1 MKLDKKKRGSI
12 CIVITLL
19 VIAIIGVILVKIYN
33 PEEESF
39 FIPCMLYKLTGIKC
53 PGCGMTRSV
62 HYLVN
67 GNVKQ
72 ALWYNLMLIPIIILV
87 IYALYRYLRYLIKG
101 EEIINKTLGKFIKNF
116 LGNFINILGN
126 KKLNNIILLNLF

>member
-101 EEIINKTLGKFIKNF
+101 EEIINKTLENSLKIF
-116 LGNFINILGN
+116 LV
-126 KKLNNIILLNLF
+126 ILLIFWVTRNLTTLFY

>member
-1 MKLDKKKRGSI
+1 MKLDKKKKRSI
-12 CIVITLL
+12 CIVTTLL
-19 VIAIIGVILVKIYN
+19 VIAIVGVILVKIYN

-67 GNVKQ
+67 GNLKQ
-72 ALWYNLMLIPIIILV
+72 AIWYNLMLIPIIILV
-87 IYALYRYLRYLIKG
+87 IYALYRYIRYLIKD
-101 EEIINKTLGKFIKNF
+101 EEIINKTLENTLKVF
-116 LGNFINILGN
+116 LV
-126 KKLNNIILLNLF
+126 ILLIFWITRNLTTLFY

>member
-1 MKLDKKKRGSI
+1 MNLNKKRKISI
-12 CIVITLL
+12 YIVTSLL
-19 VIAIIGVILVKIYN
+19 IVAIIGIILVKVYN

-67 GNVKQ
+67 GNIKQ
-72 ALWYNLMLIPIIILV
+72 SMWYNLMLIPIIILV
-87 IYALYRYLRYLIKG
+87 IYALYRYIRYLVKN
-101 EEIINKTLGKFIKNF
+101 EEIINKVLENLLKVF
-116 LGNFINILGN
+116 LV
-126 KKLNNIILLNLF
+126 IILIFGVARNLTTLFY

>member
-1 MKLDKKKRGSI
+1 MNLDKKKKISI
-12 CIVITLL
+12 YVVTSLL
-19 VIAIIGVILVKIYN
+19 FIAIIGIILVKIYN

-67 GNVKQ
+67 GDIKQ
-72 ALWYNLMLIPIIILV
+72 AMWYNLMLVPIIILV
-87 IYALYRYLRYLIKG
+87 IYALYRYIRYLIKD
-101 EEIINKTLGKFIKNF
+101 EEIINKMLENVLKVFLVAILVFGVARNLTTLFY
-116 LGNFINILGN
+116 
-126 KKLNNIILLNLF
+126 

>member
-1 MKLDKKKRGSI
+1 MKLDKKKKSSI

-19 VIAIIGVILVKIYN
+19 VIAMIGVILVKIYN

-67 GNVKQ
+67 GNLEQ
-72 ALWYNLMLIPIIILV
+72 AIWYNLMLIPIIILV
-87 IYALYRYLRYLIKG
+87 IYALYRYIRYLIKD
-101 EEIINKTLGKFIKNF
+101 EEIINKILENMLKVF
-116 LGNFINILGN
+116 LA
-126 KKLNNIILLNLF
+126 ILLIFWVTRNLTTLFY

>member
-1 MKLDKKKRGSI
+1 MKLDKKKKISI

-19 VIAIIGVILVKIYN
+19 VIALTGVILVKIYN

-39 FIPCMLYKLTGIKC
+39 FIPCMLHKLTGIKC

-67 GNVKQ
+67 GNIKQ
-72 ALWYNLMLIPIIILV
+72 AIWYNLMLIPIIILV
-87 IYALYRYLRYLIKG
+87 MYALYRYVRYLIKD
-101 EEIINKTLGKFIKNF
+101 EEIINKTLEKALKVF
-116 LGNFINILGN
+116 LV
-126 KKLNNIILLNLF
+126 ILLIFWVTRNLTTLFY

>member
-1 MKLDKKKRGSI
+1 MKIDKKKKSSI

-19 VIAIIGVILVKIYN
+19 VIAMIGVILVKIYN

-67 GNVKQ
+67 GNLEQ
-72 ALWYNLMLIPIIILV
+72 AIWYNLMLIPIIILV
-87 IYALYRYLRYLIKG
+87 IYALYRYIRYLIKD
-101 EEIINKTLGKFIKNF
+101 EEIINKTLENMLKVF
-116 LGNFINILGN
+116 LA
-126 KKLNNIILLNLF
+126 ILLIFWVTRNLTTLFY

>member
-1 MKLDKKKRGSI
+1 MELDKKKKTSI
-12 CIVITLL
+12 CIVISLFIIA
-19 VIAIIGVILVKIYN
+19 VIGIILVKVYN

-67 GNVKQ
+67 GNIKQ
-72 ALWYNLMLIPIIILV
+72 AIWYNLMLIPIIFLV
-87 IYALYRYLRYLIKG
+87 VYALYRYILFLVKN
-101 EEIINKTLGKFIKNF
+101 EEIINKSLENLLKVF
-116 LGNFINILGN
+116 LAI
-126 KKLNNIILLNLF
+126 IILFGVTRNFTTLFY

>member
-1 MKLDKKKRGSI
+1 MKIDKKKKSSI

-19 VIAIIGVILVKIYN
+19 VIAMIGVILVKIYN

-67 GNVKQ
+67 GNLEQ
-72 ALWYNLMLIPIIILV
+72 AIWYNLMLIPIIILI
-87 IYALYRYLRYLIKG
+87 IYALYRYIRYLIKD
-101 EEIINKTLGKFIKNF
+101 EEIINKTLENMLKVF
-116 LGNFINILGN
+116 LA
-126 KKLNNIILLNLF
+126 ILLIFWVTRNLTTLFY

>member
-1 MKLDKKKRGSI
+1 MKLDKNKKRSI
-12 CIVITLL
+12 CIVTTLL
-19 VIAIIGVILVKIYN
+19 VIAIVGVILVKIYN

-67 GNVKQ
+67 GNLKQ
-72 ALWYNLMLIPIIILV
+72 AIWYNLMLIPIIILV
-87 IYALYRYLRYLIKG
+87 IYALYRYIRYLIKD
-101 EEIINKTLGKFIKNF
+101 EEIINKTLENTLKVF
-116 LGNFINILGN
+116 LV
-126 KKLNNIILLNLF
+126 ILLIFWITRNLTTLFY

>member
-1 MKLDKKKRGSI
+1 MKLDKKKKRSI
-12 CIVITLL
+12 CIVTTLL
-19 VIAIIGVILVKIYN
+19 VIAIVGVILVKIYN

-67 GNVKQ
+67 GNLKQ
-72 ALWYNLMLIPIIILV
+72 AIWYNLMLIPIIILV
-87 IYALYRYLRYLIKG
+87 IYALYRYIRYLIKD
-101 EEIINKTLGKFIKNF
+101 EEIINKTLENTLKVF
-116 LGNFINILGN
+116 LV
-126 KKLNNIILLNLF
+126 ILLIFWVTRNLTTLFY

>member
-1 MKLDKKKRGSI
+1 MELDKKKKTSI
-12 CIVITLL
+12 CIVISLFIIA
-19 VIAIIGVILVKIYN
+19 VIGIILVKVYN

-67 GNVKQ
+67 GNIKQ
-72 ALWYNLMLIPIIILV
+72 AIWYNLMLIPIIFLV
-87 IYALYRYLRYLIKG
+87 VYALYRYILFLVKN
-101 EEIINKTLGKFIKNF
+101 EEIINKSLENLLKFF
-116 LGNFINILGN
+116 LAI
-126 KKLNNIILLNLF
+126 IILFGVTRNFTTLFY